1 MKKIN
6 ERKRNIAAER
16 TPKQMLLKEARKTY
30 GDDQN
35 SETRQKHNPIR
46 TAALKK
52 SQKNKHQQ
60 RINKEALIG
69 GQLPLQHI
77 NQNTYVPQPRHE
89 MPSHIHFKKK
99 NEMILQKSPP
109 PYRRMMMTSVSPPLI
124 TSSQQYSRRISTSP
138 PPTSS
143 METSQQQSSISK
155 PFLPMPMTSVSPP
168 PSQQQQQQQQHYYT
182 QQHEREEYHHS
193 RHHHPI
199 YDLQMMPSSKKQQKH
214 YTGGNMKEDVPAS
227 PVTSTTSTIF
237 PVSSTSSTTIP
248 RLTIPSKVGSH
259 KHTSP
264 LLSPNTVQK
273 MTVSELLAPYSEEL
287 TGVYAL
293 LQMQGS

>member
-168 PSQQQQQQQQHYYT
+168 PSQQQQQQQHYYT